1 MITKYGYSTLFTLLI
16 ICIIIITT
24 GIFFTS
30 GLLKNL
36 IIRLTTCLVLF
47 SHNFLRDPEM
57 NTPQADNIVVSP
69 ADGRVLFVKKIN
81 VNKYVN
87 EEGTQISIFMSPLNV
102 HVNRIPINGKIE
114 FIEYIKGKYIA
125 AFEDKASE
133 ENERSEFGIKSKYG
147 KVFFTQ
153 VAGFVARRIVYTLKI
168 GDDVTMGNRF
178 GMIKFGSR
186 VDVVVNNKWE
196 AKVKK
201 DDIVKAGE
209 TILFEHPGK

>member
-1 MITKYGYSTLFTLLI
+1 M
-16 ICIIIITT
+16 
-24 GIFFTS
+24 
-30 GLLKNL
+30 
-36 IIRLTTCLVLF
+36 
-47 SHNFLRDPEM
+47 
-57 NTPQADNIVVSP
+57 
-69 ADGRVLFVKKIN
+69 
-81 VNKYVN
+81 NKYVN